1 MNVQNKTIVLTGAS
15 GGIGQAIAQELAKQ
29 GARLILV
36 SRHSAKL
43 ENLAK
48 SLDGEHLSVAVD
60 LSSHDGRHQL
70 FECCARNGPI
80 NVLINNAGISAFEM
94 VENQND
100 CEISDLLSINLTSPI
115 LVTKGLLPLLQ
126 MAGDGG
132 VVYVGS
138 TFGSI
143 GYPGFS
149 AYCASK
155 FGLRGYCEALRRE
168 LSDSALQVFYL
179 APRATNTALN
189 SLQVTELNRELGN
202 TVDDPLIVAKALL
215 KQLHTDKINCYIGWP
230 EKIFA
235 RLNGL
240 LPELVDAGLRKQL
253 PVIRRLANSHRD

>member
-15 GGIGQAIAQELAKQ
+15 GGIGQAMAQALAKQ

-36 SRHSAKL
+36 GRNSTKL
-43 ENLAK
+43 ENLSQ
-48 SLDGEHLSVAVD
+48 SLDGEHLCVAAD
-60 LSSHDGRHQL
+60 LSSSNGRNQL
-70 FECCARNGPI
+70 FEYCARNGPI

-94 VENQND
+94 IENQSD
-100 CEISDLLSINLTSPI
+100 SEISHLMNINLTSPI
-115 LVTKGLLPLLQ
+115 LVTKRLLPLLKRVD
-126 MAGDGG
+126 DGG

-138 TFGSI
+138 TFGAI

-149 AYCASK
+149 TYCASK

-202 TVDDPLIVAKALL
+202 TVDDPTIVAKALL
-215 KQLHTDKINCYIGWP
+215 KQLHKNKINCYVGWP

-240 LPELVDAGLRKQL
+240 LPALVDAALRKQL
-253 PVIRRLANSHRD
+253 PVVRRLANTQRD